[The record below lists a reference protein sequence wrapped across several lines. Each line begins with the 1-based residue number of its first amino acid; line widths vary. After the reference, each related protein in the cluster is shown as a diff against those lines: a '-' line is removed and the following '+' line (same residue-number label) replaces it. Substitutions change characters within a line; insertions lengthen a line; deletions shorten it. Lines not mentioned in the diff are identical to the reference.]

1 MYYITSYTVALFPI
15 QFRAGIPVYEQVLYA
30 ARKAI
35 ISGELAPGDIF
46 PSVRALSA
54 EYQINPNT
62 VQKALTALRAEGLIE
77 SLPGIGN
84 RVVAAPKA
92 SAGER
97 RTLLDEPLEAIVIK
111 AKQLNL
117 SLEEVSKAL
126 EQHWKKL

>member
-1 MYYITSYTVALFPI
+1 LFPI

-35 ISGELAPGDIF
+35 ISSELKPGDIF

-54 EYQINPNT
+54 EYRINPNT

-84 RVVAAPKA
+84 RVARVPKA
-92 SAGER
+92 TAEER
-97 RTLLDEPLEAIVIK
+97 RSLLDEPLESIVIR

-117 SLEEVSKAL
+117 SPEDLKKAIDL
-126 EQHWKKL
+126 HWNNL

>member
-1 MYYITSYTVALFPI
+1 MYYFTSYTVPLFPI
-15 QFRAGIPVYEQVLYA
+15 QFRAGVPVYEQVLYA

-35 ISGELAPGDIF
+35 VSGDLAPGDIF

-62 VQKALTALRAEGLIE
+62 VQKALAALRAEGLIE

-84 RVVAAPKA
+84 RVVEVPKS
-92 SAGER
+92 SALAR

-117 SLEEVSKAL
+117 SLEEVNKAL
-126 EQHWKKL
+126 EHHWKKL

>member
-1 MYYITSYTVALFPI
+1 MALFPI
-15 QFRAGIPVYEQVLYA
+15 HFKAGIPAYEQVLYA

-35 ISGELAPGDIF
+35 IAGDLAPGEIF

-54 EYQINPNT
+54 EYKINPNT
-62 VQKALTALRAEGLIE
+62 VQKALAALRAEGLLE
-77 SLPGIGN
+77 SHPGIGN

-92 SAGER
+92 SAQER
-97 RTLLDEPLEAIVIK
+97 KALLDEPLEAIVIK

-117 SLEEVSKAL
+117 TIEEVRKAL

>member
-1 MYYITSYTVALFPI
+1 MALFPI
-15 QFRAGIPVYEQVLYA
+15 HFKAGIPAYEQVLYA

-35 ISGELAPGDIF
+35 IAGDLAPGEIF

-54 EYQINPNT
+54 EYKINPNT
-62 VQKALTALRAEGLIE
+62 VQKALAALRAEGLLE
-77 SLPGIGN
+77 SHPGIGN

-92 SAGER
+92 SAQER
-97 RTLLDEPLEAIVIK
+97 KALLDEPLEAIVIK

-117 SLEEVSKAL
+117 TIEEVSKAL

>member
-1 MYYITSYTVALFPI
+1 MYYSTSYTVALFPI
-15 QFRAGIPVYEQVLYA
+15 QFKAGIPVYEQVLYA

-35 ISGELAPGDIF
+35 IAGDLAPGEIF

-62 VQKALTALRAEGLIE
+62 VQKALAALRAEGLLE
-77 SLPGIGN
+77 SHPGIGN

-92 SAGER
+92 SSQER
-97 RTLLDEPLEAIVIK
+97 KALLDEPLEAIVIK

-117 SLEEVSKAL
+117 TIEEVSNAL

>member
-1 MYYITSYTVALFPI
+1 VYYITSYTVALFPI

-35 ISGELAPGDIF
+35 IAGDLAPGDIF

-62 VQKALTALRAEGLIE
+62 VQKALSALRAEGLIE

-84 RVVAAPKA
+84 RVVAAPKS
-92 SAGER
+92 SAIER

-126 EQHWKKL
+126 EQHWKTL

>member
-1 MYYITSYTVALFPI
+1 MSVFPI
-15 QFRAGIPVYEQVLYA
+15 HFRSGIPVYEQVLYA

-35 ISGELAPGDIF
+35 VSGDLKPGELF

-62 VQKALTALRAEGLIE
+62 VQKALVALRAEGLIE

-84 RVVAAPKA
+84 RVVEAPPS
-92 SAGER
+92 SAVER
-97 RTLLDEPLEAIVIK
+97 RELLAEPLESIVIK

-117 SLEEVSKAL
+117 TSDDLKKAID
-126 EQHWKKL
+126 QHWKKL

>member
-1 MYYITSYTVALFPI
+1 MALFPI
-15 QFRAGIPVYEQVLYA
+15 QFKAGIPVYEQVLYA

-35 ISGELAPGDIF
+35 IAGDLAPGEIF

-62 VQKALTALRAEGLIE
+62 VQKALAALRAEGLLE
-77 SLPGIGN
+77 SHPGIGN

-92 SAGER
+92 SAQAR
-97 RTLLDEPLEAIVIK
+97 KALLDEPLEAIVIK

-117 SLEEVSKAL
+117 TIEEVGNAL